1 MMETAPLKSFATWA
15 RTALIREVTARIAV
29 VLAPASLER
38 VEQPRVV
45 AALEKD
51 VSTAGGGDKGKAA
64 VAERVAYTW
73 FNRIIA
79 LRFMDANG
87 YTGVGV
93 VSPQSGIAAGQPEI
107 LAEAKR
113 GNIDTAVVGTTT
125 RETVTGLLNGTRR
138 SDDAQGEAYA
148 LLLADYCRHWNRAMP
163 FMFEREGDFTELLIP
178 ANLLADDSVPSRAV
192 KVLTLDV
199 CQDVEV
205 IGWLYQFYISERKD
219 EVFVGFKK
227 NKKAGAAEIPAAT
240 QLFTP
245 HWIVRYL
252 VENSLGRLWMLNRPS
267 SRLVDQMEYYIA
279 PVDEETDFLKIS
291 RPEGLKVVDPA
302 CGSGHMLTYAFDLLN
317 AIYEEEGYAPAEIPG
332 LILTN
337 NLYGVEID
345 PRAGAL
351 AAFALTM
358 KARAKQRTFFTKQ
371 IEPNICVLDPIHFTP
386 DEIDFLLTRA
396 GDRHSE
402 SAFWNQFER
411 ADTFGSL
418 IQPDPELTVRLKQH
432 IDQLDDADDL
442 LKADTIE
449 SAMRVI
455 RQAEYLMPRYGV
467 VVANPP
473 YMGGG
478 SMNSQLAT
486 FARSQYPTSKA
497 DLFAMFI
504 ERALTLVVK
513 RGLVGMIA
521 MQGWAFLSSYEKLRS
536 AVLATSTIQSFAHL
550 GQGAFDSIGGA
561 VVSTAAFVLS
571 ETRDDAHA
579 GVYLRLTGGR
589 NEEEK
594 SALLRAAAADGE
606 HIARFRAK
614 PAALKAIPGNPLAYW
629 VSDGAL
635 LTIAETP
642 QLGETAMPRAGLQTN
657 DNNRFLRQW
666 WEPSASRIGFDMP
679 DRPSA
684 LVSGRRW
691 FPCQKGGPFRRWFG
705 NHELVVNWERDG
717 AEVLALATDLYGSPT
732 RTAKNMQFY
741 FRAGGTWST
750 ISGNSFA
757 MRWSPAGFIS
767 ETKGST
773 CFADSDELVRNV
785 IAYAN
790 STAADYFLG
799 LSSPTL
805 DFHEGPVA
813 RLPFKVPAD
822 GSVID
827 RAERCIEIARTDW
840 DSREESWQFAASV
853 LAGPP
858 GGSIET
864 VEQASR
870 RVVREGVERS
880 RELRALE
887 VINNEYFAHEYG
899 VGDVVDT
906 EVASKDVTLF
916 CNPDFM
922 HRAVPLAADREKAA
936 RVRLIADL
944 VSYAVGCMF
953 GRYSLDERGLIL
965 ADQGATVRDYLA
977 KVPNPTFVPDK
988 DNVIPIVDGD
998 WFEDDI
1004 VARFRTFLRVA
1015 FGEQHFEE
1023 NLGFVTE
1030 LLGVKDIREY
1040 FVRTGT
1046 RAASSMFYDDHVQRY
1061 KKRPIYWLFSSPKGS
1076 FNALIY
1082 MHRYTPSTVST
1093 VLNEYLREFRAKLAS
1108 SLQQK
1113 ESLVAGDGTPR
1124 QQAAAQKEADR
1135 LRKVLL
1141 ELEGYEHDV
1150 LYPLASRQLSID
1162 LDDGVKT
1169 NYPKFGAALKKIP
1182 GLEASDE

>member
-1 MMETAPLKSFATWA
+1 METAPLKSFATWA
-15 RTALIREVTARIAV
+15 RTALIREVIARIAV
-29 VLAPASLER
+29 VQAPASPER
-38 VEQPRVV
+38 VEQPEAVE
-45 AALEKD
+45 ALEKA
-51 VSTAGGGDKGKAA
+51 VSAAGGGGKGKAA
-64 VAERVAYTW
+64 VADRVAYTW

-87 YTGVGV
+87 YTGIGV
-93 VSPQSGIAAGQPEI
+93 VSPQAGVETGQPEI

-113 GNIDTAVVGTTT
+113 GNIDTAVVGTKT

-148 LLLADYCRHWNRAMP
+148 LLLADYCRYWNRAMP
-163 FMFEREGDFTELLIP
+163 FMFEREGDYTELLIP

-192 KVLTLDV
+192 RVLTTEV

-219 EVFVGFKK
+219 EVFAGFKK
-227 NKKAGAAEIPAAT
+227 NKKAGADEIPAAT

-267 SRLVDQMEYYIA
+267 SRLVDQMQYYIA
-279 PVDEETDFLKIS
+279 PVDEETDFLKIGS
-291 RPEGLKVVDPA
+291 PEELKVVDPA
-302 CGSGHMLTYAFDLLN
+302 CGSGHMLTYAFDLLY

-332 LILTN
+332 LILAN

-358 KARAKQRTFFTKQ
+358 KARDKQRTFFNKQ
-371 IEPNICVLDPIHFTP
+371 VEPNVCVLDPIHFTP
-386 DEIDFLLTRA
+386 DEIDFLLTRG
-396 GDRHSE
+396 GDRHAE
-402 SAFWNQFER
+402 AAFWNQFEHT
-411 ADTFGSL
+411 DTFGSL
-418 IQPDPELTVRLKQH
+418 IQPDPDLTVRLKQH
-432 IDQLDDADDL
+432 LTQLDDGGDIIQADVLDW
-442 LKADTIE
+442 AE
-449 SAMRVI
+449 RVI
-455 RQAEYLMPRYGV
+455 EQAEYLAPRYSV
-467 VVANPP
+467 ATANPP

-478 SMNSQLAT
+478 SMNAQLAA

-504 ERALTLVVK
+504 ERALALVVK
-513 RGLVGMIA
+513 RGLVGMIT
-521 MQGWAFLSSYEKLRS
+521 MQGWAFLSSYEKLRGV
-536 AVLATSTIQSFAHL
+536 VLASSTIESFAHL
-550 GQGAFDSIGGA
+550 GSGAFDSIGGA

-571 ETRDDAHA
+571 ETPDDAHA
-579 GVYLRLTGGR
+579 GIYLRLTDGR
-589 NEEEK
+589 NEDAK
-594 SALLRAAAADGE
+594 SALLRSAAANRK
-606 HIARFRAK
+606 HPARFRAR
-614 PAALKAIPGNPLAYW
+614 PAALKVIPGSPLAYW
-629 VSDGAL
+629 VSDGAVRS
-635 LTIAETP
+635 IAEMR
-642 QLGETAMPRAGLQTN
+642 QLGEVAMPRAGLQTN

-666 WEPSASRIGFDMP
+666 WEPAASRIGFDMP
-679 DRPSA
+679 DRSSA
-684 LVSGRRW
+684 LASGRRW
-691 FPCQKGGPFRRWFG
+691 FPCQKGGSFRRWFG
-705 NHELVVNWERDG
+705 NHELVVNWEHDG
-717 AEVLALATDLYGSPT
+717 AEILALATDLYGSPT

-773 CFADSDELVRNV
+773 CFADGDELVRNV

-790 STAADYFLG
+790 STTADYFLG

-813 RLPFKVPAD
+813 RLPFKVAVD
-822 GSVID
+822 RSVLD
-827 RAERCIEIARTDW
+827 RAERCIEIARADW
-840 DSREESWQFAASV
+840 DSREESWQFASSV
-853 LAGPP
+853 LLSPS
-858 GGSIET
+858 GGSSET
-864 VEQASR
+864 VEQACR
-870 RVVREGVERS
+870 RVVRDGIQKS

-887 VINNEYFAHEYG
+887 VANNEYFAQEYG
-899 VGDVVDT
+899 VKDTVGT
-906 EVASKDVTLF
+906 EVALEDVTLF
-916 CNPDFM
+916 CNPDFS
-922 HRAVPLAADREKAA
+922 HRGVSSAADRENGACE
-936 RVRLIADL
+936 RLVTDL

-953 GRYSLDERGLIL
+953 GRYSLDEPGLIL
-965 ADQGATVRDYLA
+965 AGQGATVQDYLA
-977 KVPNPTFVPDK
+977 KVPSPTFAPDK

-1015 FGEQHFEE
+1015 FGERHFEE
-1023 NLGFVTE
+1023 NLRFVTE
-1030 LLGVKDIREY
+1030 SLGVRDIRDY
-1040 FVRTGT
+1040 FVR
-1046 RAASSMFYDDHVQRY
+1046 SFYKDHVQRY

-1093 VLNEYLREFRAKLAS
+1093 VLNEYLREFRAKLSS
-1108 SLQQK
+1108 SLQQQDR
-1113 ESLVAGDGTPR
+1113 LAAGSGTPR

-1141 ELEGYEHDV
+1141 ELEEYEHNV
-1150 LYPLASRQLSID
+1150 LYPLASRQLAID
-1162 LDDGVKT
+1162 LDDGVKA
-1169 NYPKFGAALKKIP
+1169 NYPKFVAALKKIP
-1182 GLEASDE
+1182 GLEAADE